1 MIESTE
7 TITLRLPANKVNLKN
22 WLYESSDKD
31 YQSFSKGHRAMG
43 AFKYDDGVPGL
54 VNVEQVGGMF
64 CIQHYREEYADAT
77 RIRLHSNGTKAYVF
91 RIFPL
96 TISAVWEMRV
106 EPLSETASQFTCH
119 IEVGFP
125 NRVMEGLAHIGFG
138 SLSLRSHNKEET
150 KNFVA
155 DIERKSK

>member
-1 MIESTE
+1 MMESTE
-7 TITLRLPANKVNLKN
+7 TKTLHLPADEVNLKK
-22 WLYESSDKD
+22 WLYECSDKD
-31 YQSFSKGHRAMG
+31 YQSFSRGHRAMG

-77 RIRLHSNGTKAYVF
+77 RTRLYSNKTKAYVF
-91 RIFPL
+91 RIFPV
-96 TISAVWEMRV
+96 TISACWEMRV
-106 EPLSETASQFTCH
+106 QPLSKTESQFTCH

-125 NRVMEGLAHIGFG
+125 NRVLERLARIGLG

-150 KNFVA
+150 KNFAA
-155 DIERKSK
+155 DIERKSR